1 MLRPRSP
8 NPVVQKLGS
17 AAQPAGS
24 TSGAGTKFVGT
35 RYPLATRSRR
45 LPPDRPLE
53 ILAPGVRLAPN
64 SGVLPCPRKAV
75 PALESYIE
83 NGNPFWKIDTPLICH
98 PPNAVFLSPVACWK
112 N

>member
-35 RYPLATRSRR
+35 RYPFATRSRR

-53 ILAPGVRLAPN
+53 ILAPGAKLAPSN
-64 SGVLPCPRKAV
+64 GVLPCPRNAV
-75 PALESYIE
+75 PAPESKIE
-83 NGNPFWKIDTPLICH
+83 KGVPDWKMLTPLSAH
-98 PPNAVFLSPVACWK
+98 PPTAA
-112 N
+112 

>member
-35 RYPLATRSRR
+35 RYPFATRSRR

-53 ILAPGVRLAPN
+53 ILAPGARLAPN
-64 SGVLPCPRKAV
+64 SGVLPCPRNAV
-75 PALESYIE
+75 PELESKIE
-83 NGNPFWKIDTPLICH
+83 NGTPDWKIETPLICQ
-98 PPNAVFLSPVACWK
+98 PPNAAFLA
-112 N
+112 